1 MMKSNIFP
9 IIRFCGFK
17 ESWEQC
23 KLGEVTEISSGQ
35 NVPNEDGGKYCNLTM
50 GSVNTNGHL
59 VCSLRT
65 NRSDRILAKG
75 MLIMPTR
82 DVGAGYVIGRTAV
95 INENDRYYAGNCLYC
110 LSTGMN
116 EPYYIHHYMNSES
129 ARKSI
134 QIIVAGGSQKQIT
147 LPGIKSIEVP
157 VCSIEEQRKIAQL
170 FNDLDKTITLYQHNY
185 DKLTKAKAVMLEAL
199 FPQKGSLVPELRFTG
214 FTNVWEQRKLADV
227 LSSYTDPVEIP
238 HTGYERLG
246 IRSHAKGTFHS
257 YVPAG
262 HELQTAQMHKV
273 AADKFIVNITFGWEH
288 AVAVTDEN
296 DAGKLVSHRFP
307 QFSLSEELDSKFLK
321 FIILDENFRHHLWL
335 ASPGGAGRNRVL
347 NLTEMLQY
355 EIRIPSVS
363 EQRQIADV
371 LIRLDNLITL
381 HRRKYEK
388 LKQIKQTTLQKM
400 FASIASST

>member
-1 MMKSNIFP
+1 MKV
-9 IIRFCGFK
+9 C
-17 ESWEQC
+17 
-23 KLGEVTEISSGQ
+23 GQ
-35 NVPNEDGGKYCNLTM
+35 N
-50 GSVNTNGHL
+50 TN
-59 VCSLRT
+59 
-65 NRSDRILAKG
+65 A
-75 MLIMPTR
+75 
-82 DVGAGYVIGRTAV
+82 
-95 INENDRYYAGNCLYC
+95 
-110 LSTGMN
+110 
-116 EPYYIHHYMNSES
+116 
-129 ARKSI
+129 
-134 QIIVAGGSQKQIT
+134 
-147 LPGIKSIEVP
+147 
-157 VCSIEEQRKIAQL
+157 
-170 FNDLDKTITLYQHNY
+170 
-185 DKLTKAKAVMLEAL
+185 
-199 FPQKGSLVPELRFTG
+199 
-214 FTNVWEQRKLADV
+214 WEQRKLADV

-307 QFSLSEELDSKFLK
+307 QFSLSEELDPKFLK

-355 EIRIPSVS
+355 EIYIPSVS

-381 HRRKYEK
+381 HQRKYDRLKNVKKSMLEKMFPRDGANVPEIRFAGFTDAWGQRKFSELYAKVTEKNDLSFGADKIISVANMYFKEDTKESSDDYMKTYNVMRLGDIAFEGNRNKNYAHGRFVENTIGDGIVSHVFDVFRPIVDYDLNYWKYYINNEIVMGRTMARCTKSSTMMTNLVANDFLKEAVLVPVLEEQKKIGQYFSNLDNLITLHQRKLDTLKK
-388 LKQIKQTTLQKM
+388 LKQGMLQQM
-400 FASIASST
+400 FI

>member
-1 MMKSNIFP
+1 
-9 IIRFCGFK
+9 
-17 ESWEQC
+17 
-23 KLGEVTEISSGQ
+23 
-35 NVPNEDGGKYCNLTM
+35 
-50 GSVNTNGHL
+50 
-59 VCSLRT
+59 
-65 NRSDRILAKG
+65 
-75 MLIMPTR
+75 
-82 DVGAGYVIGRTAV
+82 
-95 INENDRYYAGNCLYC
+95 
-110 LSTGMN
+110 
-116 EPYYIHHYMNSES
+116 
-129 ARKSI
+129 
-134 QIIVAGGSQKQIT
+134 
-147 LPGIKSIEVP
+147 
-157 VCSIEEQRKIAQL
+157 
-170 FNDLDKTITLYQHNY
+170 
-185 DKLTKAKAVMLEAL
+185 
-199 FPQKGSLVPELRFTG
+199 
-214 FTNVWEQRKLADV
+214 

-246 IRSHAKGTFHS
+246 IRSQAKGTFHS

-307 QFSLSEELDSKFLK
+307 QFSLSEELDPKFLK

-355 EIRIPSVS
+355 EIHIPSVS

-381 HRRKYEK
+381 HQRKVFHRNSETTALGLLTRRHERHEEELWHFRVKPI
-388 LKQIKQTTLQKM
+388 LNRL
-400 FASIASST
+400 SLPC

>member
-1 MMKSNIFP
+1 MTS
-9 IIRFCGFK
+9 
-17 ESWEQC
+17 
-23 KLGEVTEISSGQ
+23 
-35 NVPNEDGGKYCNLTM
+35 
-50 GSVNTNGHL
+50 
-59 VCSLRT
+59 
-65 NRSDRILAKG
+65 
-75 MLIMPTR
+75 
-82 DVGAGYVIGRTAV
+82 
-95 INENDRYYAGNCLYC
+95 
-110 LSTGMN
+110 
-116 EPYYIHHYMNSES
+116 
-129 ARKSI
+129 
-134 QIIVAGGSQKQIT
+134 
-147 LPGIKSIEVP
+147 
-157 VCSIEEQRKIAQL
+157 
-170 FNDLDKTITLYQHNY
+170 
-185 DKLTKAKAVMLEAL
+185 
-199 FPQKGSLVPELRFTG
+199 PQTLVPEIRFEG
-214 FTNVWEQRKLADV
+214 FSSAWEQRKLADV

-307 QFSLSEELDSKFLK
+307 QFSLSEELDPKFLK

-355 EIRIPSVS
+355 EIYIPSVS

-381 HRRKYEK
+381 HQRRYDQ
-388 LKQIKQTTLQKM
+388 LKNVKKSMLEKM
-400 FASIASST
+400 FPRLGTA